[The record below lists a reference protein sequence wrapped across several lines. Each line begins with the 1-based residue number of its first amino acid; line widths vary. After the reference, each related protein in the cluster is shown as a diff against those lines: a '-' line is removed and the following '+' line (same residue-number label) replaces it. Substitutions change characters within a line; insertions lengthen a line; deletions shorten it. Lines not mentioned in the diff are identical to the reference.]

1 MGREAIDDQWVKLLP
16 VTFALF
22 SGTIGTQSVLFC
34 KTLSTLLRTTIAGDS
49 QLHSWFF
56 WVTFLSF
63 VGTAYFWISRLNLV
77 RLNSRPC
84 YLLLIHF

>member
-1 MGREAIDDQWVKLLP
+1 MGREAMDDEFVKLLP

-34 KTLSTLLRTTIAGDS
+34 KTLSTLLRTSIAGAS
-49 QLHSWFF
+49 QLQSWFF
-56 WVTFLSF
+56 WLTFFAF

-77 RLNSRPC
+77 RKDTPPPPKQ
-84 YLLLIHF
+84 IQ